1 MRAVAGVLL
10 YGALLHAAPTD
21 ATMYGMRAPPLSPS
35 PAPPTSTSRL
45 SGMYGLGNRG
55 TNPAY
60 LFDGHTDASGP
71 SASTGAPGDKKPGS
85 SNAVVHAFASGDT
98 STPPSSSRLFAF
110 ERRTPTLPPTSTATE
125 QHKGFTFTDGQYS
138 FERVTPL
145 RKGDPVTLPPSAA
158 SIVPGAA
165 PSDSPPRAPIRRPD
179 APSSRLDPA
188 APTPTTKDGVAYVLP
203 PTRPPSSDEQSV
215 AAPTRAPSPPKT
227 PQPAISW
234 PEPAPEPAP
243 APKPAVKPEPRPQP
257 MPQPKPRPNP
267 VPLPAPVP
275 GPSPSQ
281 CLDRFRLQGP
291 SLSQCLGRFRL
302 QDQSPSQRLD
312 RFRLQ
317 DQSPSQRLD
326 RFRLQDQSLSQC
338 LGRFRLQGQ
347 SLSQC
352 LGRFRLQDQSSG
364 QRMHLA
370 LVVLPDDTILR
381 VSFGVDTT
389 VDAVS
394 RCVRAH
400 VSPNGSVNASF
411 ALFLVREQREAA
423 QATLPPRVIPHS
435 NATCPA
441 AAETIKRL

>member
-10 YGALLHAAPTD
+10 YGALLLAAPTD
-21 ATMYGMRAPPLSPS
+21 ATMYGMRAPPQSPS
-35 PAPPTSTSRL
+35 PVPPTSTSRL

-188 APTPTTKDGVAYVLP
+188 APTPTTKDGVPQRQRRSL
-203 PTRPPSSDEQSV
+203 PSSQSP
-215 AAPTRAPSPPKT
+215 ARSRCRSPSHDRT
-227 PQPAISW
+227 QCQSRHQCLDRF
-234 PEPAPEPAP
+234 
-243 APKPAVKPEPRPQP
+243 RPQGQSP
-257 MPQPKPRPNP
+257 SQCLDRFR
-267 VPLPAPVP
+267 LQDQ
-275 GPSPSQ
+275 SPSQ
-281 CLDRFRLQGP
+281 CLDRFRLQG
-291 SLSQCLGRFRL
+291 
-302 QDQSPSQRLD
+302 QSPSQC
-312 RFRLQ
+312 
-317 DQSPSQRLD
+317 LD
-326 RFRLQDQSLSQC
+326 RFRLQDQSLSQY
-338 LGRFRLQGQ
+338 LDRFRLQGQ

-423 QATLPPRVIPHS
+423 QATLLPRVIPHS